1 MPLPALEDIADPID
15 GVVRIETSPREKAT
29 PIIMEMMRSV
39 YPHDEVFG
47 EYCTVNDYIDCPP
60 DELYAYLSDTRSL
73 EEWTYSLR
81 GFTPTEERGLWL
93 AYDRLGSETEIYTRT
108 VANPDART
116 VDYHCAW
123 DQGKHLWMIYL
134 MRVVDAQVV
143 LDKPGSVVLWTNCH
157 HPFYDRNP
165 YPEAATPGAAGMGW
179 RLLGH
184 VRCRPP
190 PGVEEPQGNCR
201 IPPPPWSAG
210 DTGLDEMRAAMN
222 VSLVDVSTYLPG
234 DPIGADYYAQFA
246 ESDDLRDNMMFRA
259 PKFRHHVAEDETAID
274 MVERAAEGLIER
286 HGDDAIANVDVLI
299 THTQMPDMPF
309 YGGGGGMA
317 HRLGMKPRWVL
328 DLHNGGCAA
337 FVLGL
342 KLARNLLASGEGRTA
357 LIAVAQNA
365 AGQIFDQPTVRRKA
379 QASVPGD
386 GAAVGLLSVS
396 DESPILDVECRTY
409 GQYAGEMTIA
419 VDPERK
425 WWQAGSG
432 EGSIGFSESKITKVL
447 ARGNRQVPE
456 VAYAVCDRVGLKT
469 GDIDLLVTNQPNRVF
484 LRNWREALELP
495 KERHVDTFDECGNLF
510 AAGIPVNLDRAI
522 SDGRLKKGDLV
533 MMAAFAHA
541 GDFAGAAAIRWGGRP

>member
-1 MPLPALEDIADPID
+1 M
-15 GVVRIETSPREKAT
+15 
-29 PIIMEMMRSV
+29 
-39 YPHDEVFG
+39 
-47 EYCTVNDYIDCPP
+47 
-60 DELYAYLSDTRSL
+60 
-73 EEWTYSLR
+73 
-81 GFTPTEERGLWL
+81 
-93 AYDRLGSETEIYTRT
+93 
-108 VANPDART
+108 
-116 VDYHCAW
+116 
-123 DQGKHLWMIYL
+123 
-134 MRVVDAQVV
+134 
-143 LDKPGSVVLWTNCH
+143 
-157 HPFYDRNP
+157 
-165 YPEAATPGAAGMGW
+165 
-179 RLLGH
+179 
-184 VRCRPP
+184 
-190 PGVEEPQGNCR
+190 
-201 IPPPPWSAG
+201 SAS
-210 DTGLDEMRAAMN
+210 MN
-222 VSLVDVSTYLPG
+222 VSLIDVSTYLPG

-274 MVERAAEGLIER
+274 MVERATEGLIKR
-286 HGDDAIANVDVLI
+286 HGDDAIANVEVLI

-317 HRLGMKPRWVL
+317 HRLGMKPKWVL

-342 KLARNLLASGEGRTA
+342 KLARNLLAWGEGRTA
-357 LIAVAQNA
+357 LIAIAQNA

-386 GAAVGLLSVS
+386 GAAVGLVSVS

-425 WWQAGSG
+425 WWQPGSG
-432 EGSIGFSESKITKVL
+432 EGCIGFSESKITKVL

-456 VAYAVCDRVGLKT
+456 VAYAVCDRAGVKT

-495 KERHVDTFDECGNLF
+495 RERHVDTFDECGNLF

-522 SDGRLKKGDLV
+522 CEGRLKKGDLV

-541 GDFAGAAAIRWGGRP
+541 GDFAGAAAIRWGSRP